1 MTIQEKIQSRNYDIL
16 EAKKNSQK
24 PTKWFDEST
33 DNSIQYGSKSIDAI
47 IDEERKIV
55 SVEDDGR
62 GFQSYEDFVAF
73 HRPYHIPKIIGISRY
88 GIGSKIFKT
97 LSDKRICFSKGHDKE
112 TGKLMCYFSFWDT
125 SNPDNTDAPVI
136 ECWEQGESENL
147 TIREMTRKYKIYND
161 FVEFFQSSNT
171 GTVVHLIEVDSDRVK
186 RFYKSWSGMSAK
198 VKDSF
203 FERYHLLL
211 DQKKRLSITVTFVN
225 NKGVSNKPQNIESFD
240 PRSNIDKS
248 LTPKPLLEIDG
259 FTEIHTWIKKQAEE
273 RLQVRGIHFY
283 RNYIK
288 IATIPF
294 KKKHGKFADQVV
306 DLDPTKSMYRLNMEA
321 QIIMTKNLDD
331 HRFHLGETKDTISL
345 PTEIG
350 LTCADEFL
358 TINKKV
364 TSNRAAINNA
374 KINKSKT
381 VSISVPSVQ
390 MNLSTPHSFVGS
402 NGSFQI
408 VQDSVLYNTLNST
421 NGSPTDIMVAILESF
436 GELWQERTT
445 AQEKKILTEWMNR
458 VGQFLEQKL

>member
-24 PTKWFDEST
+24 PTKWFDESV
-33 DNSIQYGSKSIDAI
+33 DNSVQYGSKSINAT

-55 SVEDDGR
+55 AVEDNGR

-73 HRPYHIPKIIGISRY
+73 HKPYHVPEIMGISRY

-97 LSDKRICFSKGHDKE
+97 LSDKRICFSKGYDKE
-112 TGKLMCYFSFWDT
+112 TGKLMCYFSYWDT
-125 SNPDNTDAPVI
+125 SDYATTDAPNI
-136 ECWEQGESENL
+136 ECWEHGESEDS
-147 TIREMTRKYKIYND
+147 TIREITRKYKIYND

-171 GTVVHLIEVDSDRVK
+171 GTVVYLVEVNDDRVK
-186 RFYKSWSGMSAK
+186 RFYKSWSGMSVK

-211 DQKKRLSITVTFVN
+211 NQRKALSITVTFTN
-225 NKGVSNKPQNIESFD
+225 NKGVSNKPQEIEAFD

-248 LTPKPLLEIDG
+248 LTSKPLVEIDG
-259 FTEIHTWIKKQAEE
+259 FTEIHTWIKGKALK
-273 RLQVRGIHFY
+273 RLKVRGIHFY

-306 DLDPTKSMYRLNMEA
+306 DLDPTTSMYRLNTEA

-350 LTCADEFL
+350 LTCADQFL

-364 TSNRAAINNA
+364 TNNRTANNNA
-374 KINKSKT
+374 KVNKSKT

-390 MNLSTPHSFVGS
+390 MNLPTPHSFVGS
-402 NGSFQI
+402 NGHWQI
-408 VQDSVLYNTLNST
+408 VQDSVLYNALNST
-421 NGSPTDIMVAILESF
+421 NGNPTDIMVAILESF
-436 GELWQERTT
+436 GELWHERTT
-445 AQEKKILTEWMNR
+445 AQERKNLTEWMNR

>member
-24 PTKWFDEST
+24 PTKWFGESV
-33 DNSIQYGSKSIDAI
+33 DNSTQYGSKLINAI
-47 IDEERKIV
+47 VDEERKIV
-55 SVEDDGR
+55 AVEDDGR

-73 HRPYHIPKIIGISRY
+73 HQPYHIPQIMGISRY

-112 TGKLMCYFSFWDT
+112 TGKLMCYFSYWDT
-125 SNPDNTDAPVI
+125 SDHVKTDAPVI
-136 ECWEQGESENL
+136 ECWEYGESEDS
-147 TIREMTRKYKIYND
+147 TIREITIKYKIYND

-171 GTVVHLIEVDSDRVK
+171 GTVVYLAEVNDDRVK
-186 RFYKSWSGMSAK
+186 RFCKSWSGMSAK

-211 DQKKRLSITVTFVN
+211 NQKKALSITITFTN
-225 NKGVSNKPQNIESFD
+225 NKGVSNKPQKIESFD

-248 LTPKPLLEIDG
+248 LTPKPLVEIDG
-259 FTEIHTWIKKQAEE
+259 FTEIYTWIKGKAQK
-273 RLQVRGIHFY
+273 RLKVRGIHFY

-294 KKKHGKFADQVV
+294 KKKHGKYADQVV
-306 DLDPTKSMYRLNMEA
+306 DLDPTTSMYRLNTEA

-331 HRFHLGETKDTISL
+331 HRFHLGETKDSISL

-350 LTCADEFL
+350 LTCADEFS
-358 TINKKV
+358 TINRKV
-364 TSNRAAINNA
+364 TSNRTANNNA
-374 KINKSKT
+374 KVNKSKT

-390 MNLSTPHSFVGS
+390 MDLSTPHSFVGS
-402 NGSFQI
+402 NGNWQI
-408 VQDSVLYNTLNST
+408 VQDSVLYNALNST
-421 NGSPTDIMVAILESF
+421 NGDPTDIMVAILESF

-445 AQEKKILTEWMNR
+445 AQEKKNLTEWMNR